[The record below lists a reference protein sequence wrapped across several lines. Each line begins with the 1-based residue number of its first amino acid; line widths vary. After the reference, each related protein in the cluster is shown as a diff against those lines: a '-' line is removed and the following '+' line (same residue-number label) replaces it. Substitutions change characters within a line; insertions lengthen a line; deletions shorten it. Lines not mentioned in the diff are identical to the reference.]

1 MRSLFVLALVFCVSS
16 AGVARADDKLYNVA
30 ADKSFVKYTLVH
42 KAHTFVGTADKGVE
56 GKVKLTGTTAQLM
69 VRIPVANFDS
79 GNSNRDSNMRDV
91 VEATKFPNVE
101 LKAVAEGVTPV
112 ASGSTKHTLKGKLT
126 FHGVTNNVEVPVTV
140 TWNGKQAKVIGKFS
154 ISLEAYKIE
163 RPALLFVKVE
173 DNLDID
179 VDLTITE

>member
-1 MRSLFVLALVFCVSS
+1 MRSVLLAALVVIGATRTAS
-16 AGVARADDKLYNVA
+16 ADDKLYSVQA
-30 ADKSFVKYTLVH
+30 GKSFVKYTLVH
-42 KAHTFVGTADKGVE
+42 KAHTFVGTADKGIE

-69 VRIPVANFDS
+69 VRIPVGNFDS

-101 LKAVAEGVTPV
+101 LKAIAEGVTPG
-112 ASGSTKHTLKGKLT
+112 GSTKHTLKGKLT
-126 FHGVTNNVEVPVTV
+126 FHGVTNDVEIPVNV
-140 TWNGKQAKVIGKFS
+140 TWADKQAKVQGKFS

-173 DNLDID
+173 DKLDLE
-179 VDLTITE
+179 VDLTIAE